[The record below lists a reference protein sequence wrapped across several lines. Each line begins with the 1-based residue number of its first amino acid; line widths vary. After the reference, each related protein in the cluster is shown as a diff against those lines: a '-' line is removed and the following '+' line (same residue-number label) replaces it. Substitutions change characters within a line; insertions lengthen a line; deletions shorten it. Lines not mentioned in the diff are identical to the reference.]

1 MSEGFVNLFMCDD
14 TSGNKPTFRG
24 NLKIEGVYHEFA
36 LWPAKNG
43 KKGFSGKYKPKT
55 QRQESTS
62 NESVPENRWS

>member
-14 TSGNKPTFRG
+14 TSGNKPTFKG
-24 NLKIEGVYHEFA
+24 YMKIEGIDHEFA

-55 QRQESTS
+55 QRPQQEPT
-62 NESVPENRWS
+62 ETPDDRWS